1 MINYD
6 KDKVF
11 FWLEINKD
19 SLLAR
24 IKCTVRY
31 ILRCSLRKQLI
42 NDIDL
47 SKDNIF
53 FMSDKRSDY
62 IGFFNEVYNQCNYSK
77 GILEIT
83 RIKTINL
90 SNYILLIKN
99 IKLLKKNY

>member
-1 MINYD
+1 MEERIIKHMINYD

-62 IGFFNEVYNQCNYSK
+62 IGFPS
-77 GILEIT
+77 T
-83 RIKTINL
+83 
-90 SNYILLIKN
+90 
-99 IKLLKKNY
+99 